1 MRPKPGD
8 RNGDRDEESRSSKPL
23 ARVGVGSEADE
34 QCDPVEEGEGVAQ
47 VTPGQPGAVIDLLTY
62 LVRRTIA
69 ASQRRRMTPL
79 NGRMTSQ

>member
-1 MRPKPGD
+1 MKRLY
-8 RNGDRDEESRSSKPL
+8 SFL
-23 ARVGVGSEADE
+23 AHTWPTTVMATH
-34 QCDPVEEGEGVAQ
+34 QAAAIQALMPM
-47 VTPGQPGAVIDLLTY
+47 AVDLLTY

>member
-1 MRPKPGD
+1 M
-8 RNGDRDEESRSSKPL
+8 
-23 ARVGVGSEADE
+23 
-34 QCDPVEEGEGVAQ
+34 
-47 VTPGQPGAVIDLLTY
+47 GQPEAVIDLRTY